1 MKILQKLKKYFKD
14 NSEEQILADW
24 EKTKNSDCINAPS
37 VDEFLLYNVV
47 KSLKVKKEYTFNEW
61 ANSNGYTR
69 SKCDPN
75 NYRKDSLIIDETE
88 LKKQY
93 KERNL

>member
-24 EKTKNSDCINAPS
+24 KKTKNSDCINTPS

-47 KSLKVKKEYTFNEW
+47 KPSHCELYDFGRQDKTCEK
-61 ANSNGYTR
+61 
-69 SKCDPN
+69 KCDSC
-75 NYRKDSLIIDETE
+75 KWME
-88 LKKQY
+88 
-93 KERNL
+93 ER